1 MSIKLELNGIVYQKG
16 EAETKNNYT
25 KQELILHIPDLQKEE
40 YSDYIKIEWNKNG
53 IKTLQEANIADG
65 DEVKVVAYLS
75 GRKWTNKEGEDK
87 AFNAVKGYAIEK
99 TDGSAETQQLTP
111 FPILDNEEEQT
122 ENDLPF

>member
-16 EAETKNNYT
+16 KPDTKNNYT
-25 KQELILHIPDLQKEE
+25 KQEMILYIPDLQKKE

-75 GRKWTNKEGEDK
+75 GRKWTDKEGEDK